1 MKKICVLG
9 SSLMWTPTL
18 VGDILA
24 VFGEAVEIRF
34 IDLNA
39 ETAEICASWGEAKSK
54 SCGRADKYGAYTER
68 GEALE
73 GADAVLITLSTG
85 GLAAMENDI
94 AIPEKYGIFA
104 TVGDTAGPGGWSR
117 SIRNIPVFI
126 EFARDFE
133 KLCPTAFIANYTNP
147 MSSLT
152 AALQNSCKN
161 PVSGFC
167 HAYFEIKDIIQAIFR
182 LPDWSGISVEIAGM
196 NHFTWVTNFKI
207 HGEDGYGLLRE
218 KIGRGSLRDV
228 MPQSSA
234 DELGYHS
241 AHNLCVELY
250 DAFKF
255 LPYPADRHTSEFVS
269 YALTNN
275 PPCVQ
280 KSDNAGLRY
289 GVVRRFNVARTTIE
303 QRRKNVPEYKKA
315 MLEQTGRLRGISGEK
330 PQKSRETGTD
340 MICAYLCGG
349 ALVDA
354 VNTLNIGQIQG
365 LPRGACVET
374 MGVSD
379 GFGVRPVTVGAV
391 PEYLLELMR
400 PQAVC
405 QSWIV
410 EAMLTKNM
418 ELLMHALYRDPQC
431 AFMPPSDIRAM
442 GTELLEANEKI
453 MSRAVF
459 D

>member
-1 MKKICVLG
+1 
-9 SSLMWTPTL
+9 MWTPTL

-39 ETAEICASWGEAKSK
+39 EAAEICAFWSEAKSK
-54 SCGRADKYGAYTER
+54 SCGRADKVGAYADR
-68 GEALE
+68 RAALA

-85 GLAAMENDI
+85 GLGAMENDI
-94 AIPEKYGIFA
+94 AIPEKYGIKA

-117 SIRNIPVFI
+117 SVRNIPVFT

-133 KLCPTAFIANYTNP
+133 ELCHRAFIANYTNP

-152 AALQNSCKN
+152 AALQKSCKN

-167 HAYFEIKDIIQAIFR
+167 HAYFEIKDIIQSIFA
-182 LPDWSGISVEIAGM
+182 LPDQSGISVEIAGM
-196 NHFTWVTNFKI
+196 NHFTWVTDFKI
-207 HGEDGYGLLRE
+207 HGENGYKLLKD
-218 KIGRGSLRDV
+218 KIGGGSPRDV
-228 MPQSSA
+228 MPPDSK

-275 PPCVQ
+275 PECLV
-280 KSDNAGLRY
+280 KSDAAGLRY

-303 QRRKNVPEYKKA
+303 QRRKNVPEYKKR
-315 MLEQTGRLRGISGEK
+315 MIGETGKLKEQSGQK
-330 PQKSRETGTD
+330 PSKSRETGTD
-340 MICAYLCGG
+340 MIRAYLTGG
-349 ALVDA
+349 VFMDA

-365 LPRGACVET
+365 LPSGACVET
-374 MGVSD
+374 MGVTD
-379 GFGVRPVTVGAV
+379 GFGVRAVTVNSV

-410 EAMLTKNM
+410 EAMMTKNT

-431 AFMPPSDIRAM
+431 AFMPPSDIKAM

-453 MSRAVF
+453 MSRPIF
-459 D
+459 G

>member
-18 VGDILA
+18 VSDILA
-24 VFGEAVEIRF
+24 VFDEAVEIRF

-39 ETAEICASWGEAKSK
+39 EPAEICASWGEAKSK
-54 SCGRADKYGAYTER
+54 SCGRADKFDAYTDR
-68 GEALE
+68 RAALA

-94 AIPEKYGIFA
+94 AIPEKYGIMA

-117 SIRNIPVFI
+117 SVRNIPVFM
-126 EFARDFE
+126 EFARDFGE
-133 KLCPTAFIANYTNP
+133 LCPTAFIANYTNP

-152 AALQNSCKN
+152 AALQKSCQN

-167 HAYFEIKDIIQAIFR
+167 HAYFEIKDIIQSIFR
-182 LPDWSGISVEIAGM
+182 LPGWDGISVEIAGM

-207 HGEDGYGLLRE
+207 HGEDGYALLRK

-228 MPQSSA
+228 IPQNSA
-234 DELGYHS
+234 DELGYYS

-269 YALTNN
+269 YVLTNN
-275 PPCVQ
+275 PDHVT
-280 KSDNAGLRY
+280 KSDGAGLKY

-303 QRRKNVPEYKKA
+303 QRRKNIPEYKKR
-315 MLEQTGRLRGISGEK
+315 MIGETESLRGRSGGQ
-330 PQKSRETGTD
+330 PQKSRETGVD
-340 MICAYLCGG
+340 MIRAYLCGG

-365 LPRGACVET
+365 LPRGSCVET
-374 MGVSD
+374 MGVAD
-379 GFGVRPVTVGAV
+379 GFGVRPVTVNAI
-391 PEYLLELMR
+391 PEYLLEIMR

-410 EAMLTKNM
+410 EAMMTKNM

-431 AFMPPSDIRAM
+431 AFMPPSDIAAM
-442 GTELLEANEKI
+442 GTKLLEANEKI